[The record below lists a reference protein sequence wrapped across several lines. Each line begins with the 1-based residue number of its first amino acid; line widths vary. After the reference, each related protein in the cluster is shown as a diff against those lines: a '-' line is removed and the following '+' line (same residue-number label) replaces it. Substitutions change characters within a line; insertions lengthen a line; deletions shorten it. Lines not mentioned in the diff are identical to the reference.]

1 MKQKTALL
9 LLHEIYGVNQH
20 MEHVIRTFSSST
32 IDVICP
38 NLLQRSSPFHYDE
51 EPEAY
56 LHFIKNVGFQ
66 QGKQQIEDMLTEL
79 RNNYTY
85 VGVLGFSVGATI
97 AWLCSE
103 DSRIDF
109 VIGCYGSRIRDY
121 INIVPKCPALLIFPA
136 NETSFSVSTLIES
149 LQDKGHP
156 LLHIKQLNGEHGFL
170 DPFSTAYNE
179 EAANQGCEMIRSF
192 LQNITEK

>member
-1 MKQKTALL
+1 MKKKTALL
-9 LLHEIYGVNQH
+9 LLHEIYGINQH
-20 MEHVIRTFSSST
+20 MKHVICTFSSST
-32 IDVICP
+32 IDVVCP
-38 NLLQRSSPFHYDE
+38 NLLYRSTSFHYDE
-51 EPEAY
+51 ESEAY
-56 LHFIKNVGFQ
+56 LYFMKNVGFQ

-121 INIVPKCPALLIFPA
+121 TNIVPKCPAFLLFPA
-136 NETSFSVSTLIES
+136 NETSFSVSALIES
-149 LQDKGHP
+149 LQSKGHP
-156 LLHIKQLNGEHGFL
+156 FLKIKQLNGEHGFL
-170 DPFSTAYNE
+170 DPFSTAYNAE
-179 EAANQGCEMIRSF
+179 TASQGYEMIHSF
-192 LQNITEK
+192 LQNIIEK